1 MDLLEQ
7 IPALF
12 ADFSNPKKRVFF
24 GYLLLAVVLALVWLV
39 AAKGRTWRAAFAEV
53 FDKRV
58 FFSKSALADY
68 QIFLLNRV
76 FTFFISPVLVSQ
88 LAIATALFYALHDQR
103 WLAQGQFAELPAG
116 AVVAVFTGVLF
127 LVDDLSKYLLHR
139 WMHRWPL
146 LWAIHK
152 VHHSAETM
160 TPITVYRV
168 HPLEGVLYALRG
180 AVAQGS
186 TMAVCLY
193 LFGAKV
199 DLYTVVGVNVFSFIF
214 HVTGSNLRHSH
225 ISIRYWKWLEHLL
238 ISPAQHQVHHSTARE
253 HHDKNF
259 GAAFA
264 IWDWVF
270 GSLHLSEAD
279 RKLTFGLP
287 PKDASASNIFD
298 IYTRPFL
305 DMGRVVLRRVKRA
318 EGLLRR
324 LKHR

>member
-1 MDLLEQ
+1 MDLFEQ

-12 ADFSNPKKRVFF
+12 ADFINPKKRIFF
-24 GYLLLAVVLALVWLV
+24 GYLLLAVVLAVVWLMV
-39 AAKGRTWRAAFAEV
+39 ARGRSLRLAVAEV

-58 FFSKSALADY
+58 FFSRSALADY

-76 FTFFISPVLVSQ
+76 FTLFISPALVSQ
-88 LAIATALFYALHDQR
+88 LAIATAVFYTLHDVS
-103 WLAQGQFAELPAG
+103 WLRQEQFANFPTG
-116 AVVAVFTGVLF
+116 MIVTIFTGLLF
-127 LVDDLSKYLLHR
+127 LVDDLTKYILHR

-168 HPLEGVLYALRG
+168 HPLEGVLYAIRG
-180 AVAQGS
+180 AVAQGV

-193 LFGAKV
+193 LFGSAV
-199 DLYTVVGVNVFSFIF
+199 DLYTVVGVNVLSFAF

-225 ISIRYWKWLEHLL
+225 VAIRYWPWLEHLL
-238 ISPAQHQVHHSTARE
+238 ISPAQHQVHHSIARE

-264 IWDWVF
+264 IWDWAF
-270 GSLHLSEAD
+270 GSLHLSE
-279 RKLTFGLP
+279 RNRSMTFGLP
-287 PKDASASNIFD
+287 VKTASSSNIFD
-298 IYTRPFL
+298 IYTRPFG
-305 DMGRVVLRRVKRA
+305 DMARVMNGRAKRITGRLRRP
-318 EGLLRR
+318 
-324 LKHR
+324 